1 MTEIDRLKYDT
12 LTRQLERMRAMQYA
26 YHRKF
31 FGLLLVSSLV
41 AGLCL
46 AFPSRW
52 TLLLVCFGVVTT
64 GVTAAFF
71 LHFCDFARIHA
82 RALEGRLN
90 QLLGERLL
98 IASQLEAEYFYPHE
112 EPRFAPELAWPR
124 RFFAFYT
131 GHFCALWAALVGYAG
146 WQLWR
151 ESFFPEFW
159 ILAFAWIV
167 WTTVNLV
174 FVVTWFQ
181 GAAERKM
188 AQQLRDNFPGTH

>member
-31 FGLLLVSSLV
+31 FALLLVSSLV

-46 AFPSRW
+46 AFPTRW
-52 TLLLVCFGVVTT
+52 TLVLVCFGVVTT

-112 EPRFAPELAWPR
+112 EPRFAPELAWPQ

-146 WQLWR
+146 WQLWFR
-151 ESFFPEFW
+151 SSFPDFW

-167 WTTVNLV
+167 WTVLNLV

-188 AQQLRDNFPGTH
+188 AQQLRDNFPGTS